1 LLHLQSLE
9 ADHPHRQTDYLLH
22 LSTQSKITKTRLP
35 HLLDLLNR
43 YPRVYLR
50 VLLDLPFHPPIRE
63 WANFSSPGNRNYPHL
78 SRGKWRTNQEEWKIS
93 LLHLLLGLNPVHL
106 SCQRALG
113 EVLRLPLDHLLSL
126 SCPLLLV
133 RGLEWKNCHEV
144 PYHKV
149 DLGLISYKKHPRCM
163 VHNWLGLLKLC
174 SHKARTVILV

>member
-9 ADHPHRQTDYLLH
+9 ADHPHHQTGYLLH
-22 LSTQSKITKTRLP
+22 PSTQSKITKRRLL

-43 YPRVYLR
+43 YLRVYLR
-50 VLLDLPFHPPIRE
+50 VLLDLPFHPPIRG
-63 WANFSSPGNRNYPHL
+63 WVNFSSPGNRNYPHR
-78 SRGKWRTNQEEWKIS
+78 SIGKWRTNQEEWTIS
-93 LLHLLLGLNPVHL
+93 LLHLLLGLSPVRL

-113 EVLRLPLDHLLSL
+113 EVLRLPLDRLLNL

-133 RGLEWKNCHEV
+133 RGLEWKNSHEA

-163 VHNWLGLLKLC
+163 VHNWLELLKLC
-174 SHKARTVILV
+174 SLKARTVILV